1 MDADFYRMTDITQE
15 KMTQIGGLADF
26 FKAVDPLLLFGS
38 DEEGGN
44 QLNEWTYNV
53 GVQLSKTHKS
63 LTTPRQ

>member
-38 DEEGGN
+38 DEEGG
-44 QLNEWTYNV
+44 QST
-53 GVQLSKTHKS
+53 
-63 LTTPRQ
+63 